1 MLDGKG
7 ENQAHIISYM
17 ALFCRSAGLCFGFV
31 DFFGGVGW
39 MRIILRDSF
48 YIIDLFIILFFS
60 FLFSLLLDAQLDVSW
75 AANFSVNIYQHI
87 D

>member
-1 MLDGKG
+1 
-7 ENQAHIISYM
+7 
-17 ALFCRSAGLCFGFV
+17 
-31 DFFGGVGW
+31 

-48 YIIDLFIILFFS
+48 YIIDLFIILFF
-60 FLFSLLLDAQLDVSW
+60 FFSLDAQLDVSW

>member
-39 MRIILRDSF
+39 MKIILRDCF
-48 YIIDLFIILFFS
+48 YIIDLFIILFF
-60 FLFSLLLDAQLDVSW
+60 LFFFPFYWMLNWMYSGQRISL
-75 AANFSVNIYQHI
+75 
-87 D
+87 